1 VSRET
6 DPVLPGSGMTGKI
19 ANYRLDGYVGRG
31 SMAVVHLA
39 RDERLDRTV
48 ALKILAPD
56 LASDAAF
63 RTRFLHESQAAAAVD
78 HPNIIPVYEVGDA
91 GGILFVAMRYAQ
103 GGDARSLLNRLGPLP
118 FGLAWSI
125 IAQVAAALDA
135 AHGHGLIHR
144 DVKPTNM
151 LLDAG
156 GPAGGNAPRRADAGG
171 DFGHVYLS
179 DFGISRNPPG
189 DPAAMGQL
197 AGTLDYVAP
206 EQVEGRAVDGRADL
220 YSLACAGFEL
230 LCGMPPFGQ
239 DQGLT
244 VMYAQLYAPPPTAS
258 ARRPDLPAAADLVL
272 ATALAKNPADRYAT
286 CRQFAEELG
295 AALGLPPGQPETPA
309 GPSRPGHLAPVA
321 DAGPVRAGREP
332 AEEAWVAGVAGV
344 GRMAETPE
352 TAGMGGV
359 AETPE
364 TAGMGGMGAA
374 GVAGMPGI
382 AETPETARTTW
393 TGGVAGVAGAHDFEY
408 RPAAAP
414 VSPPYG
420 RDWSPSPPEQSPVS
434 PPYGRGWPSSPPE
447 QSPVS
452 PPYGRGLSP
461 SPPEQPLARPQWP
474 RKGPISRPGRPGS
487 RPHGQRPSRT
497 RLIVAAAA
505 AAVVVAVALGLSK
518 GSAPGT
524 PAPRAAS
531 SVPSSSALAFRQAAA
546 VRTLLGSSA
555 ATRKGLVVALTEV
568 HDCRHLPRAIG
579 RIQQVVDQRSA
590 EYAHAS
596 ALSTAAM
603 AKGAIVK
610 SDLLAALRH
619 SLEADRD
626 YLTWARQR
634 LDSGCTPA
642 ARSTAY
648 RAAENADRQADASK
662 AAFVQVWN
670 SVAARYGVQRTQP
683 GDI

>member
-6 DPVLPGSGMTGKI
+6 EPVLPGSGMTGKI
-19 ANYRLDGYVGRG
+19 ADYRVDGYVGRG

-63 RTRFLHESQAAAAVD
+63 RTRFLHESRAAAAVN

-91 GGILFVAMRYAQ
+91 GGILYVAMRYVQ
-103 GGDARSLLNRLGPLP
+103 GGDARSLLGRLGPLP

-156 GPAGGNAPRRADAGG
+156 DPAGGRAPRQADASG
-171 DFGHVYLS
+171 DFDHVYLS
-179 DFGISRNPPG
+179 DFGISKNPPG

-286 CRQFAEELG
+286 CGQFAEELR
-295 AALGLPPGQPETPA
+295 AALGLLPEQPGTPA
-309 GPSRPGHLAPVA
+309 GPSPGHVAPVA
-321 DAGPVRAGREP
+321 EPRPAPAEQEP
-332 AEEAWVAGVAGV
+332 AGEAWTTG
-344 GRMAETPE
+344 T
-352 TAGMGGV
+352 T
-359 AETPE
+359 
-364 TAGMGGMGAA
+364 GATGA
-374 GVAGMPGI
+374 TG
-382 AETPETARTTW
+382 TTG
-393 TGGVAGVAGAHDFEY
+393 TTEAYDFGY
-408 RPAAAP
+408 RPATAP
-414 VSPPYG
+414 VPPQYG
-420 RDWSPSPPEQSPVS
+420 P
-434 PPYGRGWPSSPPE
+434 GWP
-447 QSPVS
+447 
-452 PPYGRGLSP
+452 P
-461 SPPEQPLARPQWP
+461 SPPEQPPARPDWL
-474 RKGPISRPGRPGS
+474 RTGTISRPGRLYPRPPG
-487 RPHGQRPSRT
+487 RRPSRT
-497 RLIVAAAA
+497 RLILAAAA
-505 AAVVVAVALGLSK
+505 AAIVVAAVAVGLSQ
-518 GSAPGT
+518 GSAPGP
-524 PAPRAAS
+524 PAPRTAS
-531 SVPSSSALAFRQAAA
+531 SAPPSSALAFRQAAA
-546 VRTLLGSSA
+546 VHTLLGSSA
-555 ATRKGLVVALTEV
+555 AARKGLLVALGEA
-568 HDCRHLPRAIG
+568 HNCAHLPRAVG
-579 RIQQVVDQRSA
+579 RLQKVVNQRSA

-603 AKGAIVK
+603 AKGALVK
-610 SDLLAALRH
+610 SDLIAALRH
-619 SLEADRD
+619 SLDADRD

-634 LDSGCTPA
+634 LDSGCRPT

-662 AAFVQVWN
+662 AAFVRVWN
-670 SVAARYGVQRTQP
+670 SVAARYGLQQTQT